1 VSRRAARHRHAHRER
16 DADHAQHFDV
26 HRLWLR
32 FSRPH
37 WIIETMK
44 VATPKKGKDEAAL
57 LDQATDQLLRAV
69 KARMLKK
76 DGRVDY
82 ARLRKEG
89 YSDRFLARL
98 EAV

>member
-1 VSRRAARHRHAHRER
+1 MVAEASFCQE
-16 DADHAQHFDV
+16 
-26 HRLWLR
+26 
-32 FSRPH
+32 
-37 WIIETMK
+37 IEVDFPAVVLNYDSMK
-44 VATPKKGKDEAAL
+44 VASAKKRKSEAAL

-69 KARMLKK
+69 KARMIKK

-98 EAV
+98 EEA